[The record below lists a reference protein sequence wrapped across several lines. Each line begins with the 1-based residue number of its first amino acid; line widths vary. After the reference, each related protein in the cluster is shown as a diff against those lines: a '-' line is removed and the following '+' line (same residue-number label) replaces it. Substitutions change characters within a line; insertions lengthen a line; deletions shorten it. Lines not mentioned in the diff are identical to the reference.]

1 MRVVGWR
8 EWVAL
13 PGLGIE
19 RIKAKVD
26 SGARTSALHAFVVEL
41 EDRGG
46 RPWIRFGVHP
56 VQRRLEP
63 EVWCEAPVL
72 DRRTVRDSGGHE
84 EERYVIETP
93 VVIGDDT
100 RLVEVTLTDRDN
112 MGFRMLLGRTALLG
126 DFLIDPGRSYL
137 AGRRPKG
144 ILRPA
149 GSRKD

>member
-1 MRVVGWR
+1 MIEPTDETEDW
-8 EWVAL
+8 EDAL
-13 PGLGIE
+13 RSVPGR
-19 RIKAKVD
+19 RI
-26 SGARTSALHAFVVEL
+26 GT
-41 EDRGG
+41 GG
-46 RPWIRFGVHP
+46 
-56 VQRRLEP
+56 
-63 EVWCEAPVL
+63 EAPPPAPV
-72 DRRTVRDSGGHE
+72 E
-84 EERYVIETP
+84 EELQVVLETP